1 MLRFSCLIG
10 AAILGWLVAP
20 ASADTIANFTL
31 DNVTADEGF
40 DVITGGFTL
49 DFTTST
55 LSNINITTTEDI
67 IVKLTTINDADSA
80 FPTEWGGNF
89 FEFAA
94 NDTSSSDFT
103 DGDLLMIDLATVL
116 TPSDVLGPTSIPIAS
131 GSFENI
137 NHCTVIGCG
146 AVMFMPL
153 TGSLTLLAYPPRH
166 FRPRCHFSL
175 PASAR
180 WACLVGAGS
189 ARRTAYNS
197 QLPEGRRS

>member
-153 TGSLTLLAYPPRH
+153 TGSLDTAGISATP
-166 FRPRCHFSL
+166 L
-175 PASAR
+175 PAAMPLF
-180 WACLVGAGS
+180 ATGLGAMGLFGW
-189 ARRTAYNS
+189 RRKRKAHGL
-197 QLPEGRRS
+197 QLSTP